1 MLGVG
6 LMIRQWLR
14 RWCIARQKKAI
25 KRLLLSPA
33 FSKLSPG
40 LVEFLVYGNNIAYL
54 DEGEAA

>member
-1 MLGVG
+1 MG